1 MMSEYLKDINEFWE
15 QYFSQYN
22 SIYDELT
29 LRAIIKNNDTTAFL
43 HPMDYAYFQKHFG
56 DNFTEIPRFK
66 KMIDF
71 ANGKVTLN
79 KDRQRV
85 TFENADLNPAIARPY
100 FGNPEIADIVILKKQ
115 PENDFQTYQLNL
127 ANDEAIEYRKR
138 ILLDIQGK
146 LLFNGQKLFLPYI
159 DRHRWFVK
167 YLYSNASTLKQFNI
181 DPNRVMVLNFFP
193 YQTGHSAGIP
203 KDFLT
208 FNHKLP
214 SQIKNYE
221 LLIKMLKD
229 DKPRIYI
236 VSEEELY
243 ISIFKNFADS
253 ELCQYLIDHL
263 FVLSS
268 KQNRHLTVCNVLS
281 YREHRLRI
289 KKKQELSKIEYYR
302 WIQEQKVAREN
313 GDSDFHEKIKKL
325 QHTLERQI

>member
-22 SIYDELT
+22 SIYDEST
-29 LRAIIKNNDTTAFL
+29 LKAIIKNNDTTAFL

-56 DNFTEIPRFK
+56 DNFTDIPRFK

-268 KQNRHLTVCNVLS
+268 KQNRHLTVYNVLS
-281 YREHRLRI
+281 YREQRLRI

-302 WIQEQKVAREN
+302 WNQEQKVAREN

-325 QHTLERQI
+325 QHTLERQH

>member
-1 MMSEYLKDINEFWE
+1 MSEYLKDINEFWE

-302 WIQEQKVAREN
+302 WNQEQKVAHEN

>member
-22 SIYDELT
+22 SIYDEST
-29 LRAIIKNNDTTAFL
+29 LKAIIKNNDTTAFL
-43 HPMDYAYFQKHFG
+43 HPMDYAYFQEQFE
-56 DNFTEIPRFK
+56 DNFTDIPRFK

-79 KDRQRV
+79 KNRQRV

-100 FGNPEIADIVILKKQ
+100 FGNPETADIVILKKQ
-115 PENDFQTYQLNL
+115 PENDFKTYQLNL
-127 ANDEAIEYRKR
+127 TDDEAIEYRKR

-146 LLFNGQKLFLPYI
+146 LLFDGQKLFLPYI

-214 SQIKNYE
+214 SQVKTYE

-229 DKPRIYI
+229 DKPRIYV

-281 YREHRLRI
+281 YREHRIRI
-289 KKKQELSKIEYYR
+289 KKKQELSKIEYYK
-302 WIQEQKVAREN
+302 WNQEQKIAREN
-313 GDSDFHEKIKKL
+313 GNSDFHEKIKNL
-325 QHTLERQI
+325 QHTLERQH

>member
-1 MMSEYLKDINEFWE
+1 MSEYLKDINEFWE

-302 WIQEQKVAREN
+302 WNQEQKVAREN

>member
-281 YREHRLRI
+281 YREHRVRI

-302 WIQEQKVAREN
+302 WNQEQKVAREN

>member
-22 SIYDELT
+22 SIYDEST
-29 LRAIIKNNDTTAFL
+29 LKAIIKNNDTTAFL
-43 HPMDYAYFQKHFG
+43 HPMDYAYFQEHFG
-56 DNFTEIPRFK
+56 DNFTDIPRFK

-79 KDRQRV
+79 KNRQRV

-115 PENDFQTYQLNL
+115 PENDFKTYQLNL
-127 ANDEAIEYRKR
+127 TDDEAIEYRKR

-146 LLFNGQKLFLPYI
+146 LLFDGQKLFLPYI

-214 SQIKNYE
+214 SQVKTYE

-281 YREHRLRI
+281 YREQRIRI
-289 KKKQELSKIEYYR
+289 KKKQELSKIEYYK
-302 WIQEQKVAREN
+302 WNQEQKIAREN
-313 GDSDFHEKIKKL
+313 GNSDFHEKIKTL
-325 QHTLERQI
+325 QHTLERQH

>member
-22 SIYDELT
+22 SIYDEST
-29 LRAIIKNNDTTAFL
+29 LKAIIKNNDTTAFL

-56 DNFTEIPRFK
+56 DNFTDIPRFK

-281 YREHRLRI
+281 YREQRLRI

-302 WIQEQKVAREN
+302 RNQEQKVAREN

-325 QHTLERQI
+325 QHTLERQH

>member
-1 MMSEYLKDINEFWE
+1 
-15 QYFSQYN
+15 
-22 SIYDELT
+22 
-29 LRAIIKNNDTTAFL
+29 
-43 HPMDYAYFQKHFG
+43 
-56 DNFTEIPRFK
+56 
-66 KMIDF
+66 MIDF

-79 KDRQRV
+79 KNRQRV

-115 PENDFQTYQLNL
+115 PENDFKTYERNL
-127 ANDEAIEYRKR
+127 TDDEAIEYRQR
-138 ILLDIQGK
+138 IFLDIQGK
-146 LLFNGQKLFLPYI
+146 LSFNGKKLFLPYI

-181 DPNRVMVLNFFP
+181 DPNRVMVINFFP

-203 KDFLT
+203 KDFLS
-208 FNHKLP
+208 FNHQLP
-214 SQIKNYE
+214 SQVKNFE

-281 YREHRLRI
+281 YREQRMRI
-289 KKKQELSKIEYYR
+289 KKKQELSKIEYYK
-302 WIQEQKVAREN
+302 WNQEQKAAREN
-313 GDSDFHEKIKKL
+313 GYSDFHEKVKSL
-325 QHTLERQI
+325 QYTLENQH

>member
-56 DNFTEIPRFK
+56 NNFTEIPRFK

-302 WIQEQKVAREN
+302 WNQEQKVAREN

>member
-85 TFENADLNPAIARPY
+85 TFENTDLNPAIARPY

-302 WIQEQKVAREN
+302 WNQEQKVAREN

>member
-1 MMSEYLKDINEFWE
+1 MSEYLKDINEFWE

-29 LRAIIKNNDTTAFL
+29 LRAIIKNNNTTAFL

-56 DNFTEIPRFK
+56 NNFTEIPRFK

-302 WIQEQKVAREN
+302 WNQEQKVAREN

>member
-22 SIYDELT
+22 SIYDEST
-29 LRAIIKNNDTTAFL
+29 LKAIIKNNDITAFL
-43 HPMDYAYFQKHFG
+43 HPMDYAYFQEQFG
-56 DNFTEIPRFK
+56 DNFTDIPRFK

-79 KDRQRV
+79 KNRQRV

-100 FGNPEIADIVILKKQ
+100 FGNPETADIVILKKQ
-115 PENDFQTYQLNL
+115 PENDFKTYQLNL
-127 ANDEAIEYRKR
+127 TDDEAIEYRKR

-146 LLFNGQKLFLPYI
+146 LLFDGQKLFLPYI

-167 YLYSNASTLKQFNI
+167 CLYSNASTLKQFNI

-214 SQIKNYE
+214 SQVKTYE

-229 DKPRIYI
+229 DKPRIYV

-281 YREHRLRI
+281 YREHRIRI
-289 KKKQELSKIEYYR
+289 KKKQELSKIEYYK
-302 WIQEQKVAREN
+302 WNQEQKIAREN
-313 GDSDFHEKIKKL
+313 GNSDFHEKIKNL
-325 QHTLERQI
+325 QHTLEKQH

>member
-1 MMSEYLKDINEFWE
+1 MSEYLKDINEFWE

-22 SIYDELT
+22 SIYDEST
-29 LRAIIKNNDTTAFL
+29 LKAIIKNNDTTAFF
-43 HPMDYAYFQKHFG
+43 HPMDYAYFQEHFG
-56 DNFTEIPRFK
+56 DNFTDIPRFK

-79 KDRQRV
+79 KNRQRV

-100 FGNPEIADIVILKKQ
+100 FGNPETADIVILKKQ
-115 PENDFQTYQLNL
+115 PENDFKTYQLNL
-127 ANDEAIEYRKR
+127 TDDEAIEYRKR
-138 ILLDIQGK
+138 ILLDIQGR
-146 LLFNGQKLFLPYI
+146 LLFDGQKLFLPYI

-214 SQIKNYE
+214 SQVKTYE

-281 YREHRLRI
+281 YREQRIRI
-289 KKKQELSKIEYYR
+289 KKKQELSKIEYYK
-302 WIQEQKVAREN
+302 WNQEQKIAREN
-313 GDSDFHEKIKKL
+313 GNSDFHEKIKTL
-325 QHTLERQI
+325 QHTLERQH

>member
-1 MMSEYLKDINEFWE
+1 MSEYLKDINEFWE

-22 SIYDELT
+22 SIYDEST
-29 LRAIIKNNDTTAFL
+29 LKAIIKNNDTTAFL
-43 HPMDYAYFQKHFG
+43 HPMDYAYFQEHFG
-56 DNFTEIPRFK
+56 DNFTDIPRFK

-79 KDRQRV
+79 KNRQRV

-100 FGNPEIADIVILKKQ
+100 FGNPETADIVILKKQ
-115 PENDFQTYQLNL
+115 PENDFKTYQLNL
-127 ANDEAIEYRKR
+127 TDDEAIEYRKR
-138 ILLDIQGK
+138 ILLDIKGK
-146 LLFNGQKLFLPYI
+146 LLFDGQKLFLPYI

-214 SQIKNYE
+214 SQVKTYE

-281 YREHRLRI
+281 YREQRIRI
-289 KKKQELSKIEYYR
+289 KKKQELSKIEYYK
-302 WIQEQKVAREN
+302 WNQEQKIAREN
-313 GDSDFHEKIKKL
+313 GNSDFHEKIKTL
-325 QHTLERQI
+325 QHTLERQH

>member
-1 MMSEYLKDINEFWE
+1 MSEYLKDINEFWE

-289 KKKQELSKIEYYR
+289 KEKQELSKIEYYR
-302 WIQEQKVAREN
+302 WNQEQKVAREN

>member
-22 SIYDELT
+22 SIYDEST
-29 LRAIIKNNDTTAFL
+29 LKAIIKNNDTTAFL

-268 KQNRHLTVCNVLS
+268 KQNRHLTVYNVLS

-302 WIQEQKVAREN
+302 WNQEQKVAREN

-325 QHTLERQI
+325 QHTLERQH

>member
-1 MMSEYLKDINEFWE
+1 MMSEYLKDINEFWQ

-22 SIYDELT
+22 SIYDEST
-29 LRAIIKNNDTTAFL
+29 LKAIIKNNDTTAFL
-43 HPMDYAYFQKHFG
+43 HPMDYAYFQEHFG
-56 DNFTEIPRFK
+56 DNFTDIPRFK

-79 KDRQRV
+79 KNRQRV

-100 FGNPEIADIVILKKQ
+100 FGNPETADIVILKKQ
-115 PENDFQTYQLNL
+115 PENDFKTYQLNL
-127 ANDEAIEYRKR
+127 TDDEAIEYRKR

-146 LLFNGQKLFLPYI
+146 LLFDGQKLFLPYI

-214 SQIKNYE
+214 SQVKTYE

-281 YREHRLRI
+281 YKEQRIRI
-289 KKKQELSKIEYYR
+289 KKKQELSKIEYYK
-302 WIQEQKVAREN
+302 WNQEQKIAREN
-313 GDSDFHEKIKKL
+313 GNSDFHEKIKTL
-325 QHTLERQI
+325 QHTLERQH

>member
-22 SIYDELT
+22 SIYDEST
-29 LRAIIKNNDTTAFL
+29 LKAIIKNNDTTAFL
-43 HPMDYAYFQKHFG
+43 HPMDYAYFQEHFG
-56 DNFTEIPRFK
+56 NNFTDIPRFK

-79 KDRQRV
+79 KNRQRV

-115 PENDFQTYQLNL
+115 PENDFKTYQLNL
-127 ANDEAIEYRKR
+127 ADDEAIEYRKR

-214 SQIKNYE
+214 SQVKNYE

-281 YREHRLRI
+281 YREQRIRI
-289 KKKQELSKIEYYR
+289 KKKQELSKIEYYK
-302 WIQEQKVAREN
+302 WNQEQKVVREN
-313 GDSDFHEKIKKL
+313 GNSDFHEKIKIL
-325 QHTLERQI
+325 QHTLERQH

>member
-1 MMSEYLKDINEFWE
+1 MSEYLKDINEFWE
-15 QYFSQYN
+15 QHFSQYN
-22 SIYDELT
+22 SIYDEST
-29 LRAIIKNNDTTAFL
+29 LKAIIKNNDTTAFL
-43 HPMDYAYFQKHFG
+43 HPMDYAYFQEQFG
-56 DNFTEIPRFK
+56 ENFTDIPRFK

-79 KDRQRV
+79 KNRQRV

-100 FGNPEIADIVILKKQ
+100 FGNPETADIVILKKQ
-115 PENDFQTYQLNL
+115 PENDFKTYQLNL
-127 ANDEAIEYRKR
+127 TDDEAIEYRKR

-146 LLFNGQKLFLPYI
+146 LLFDGQKLFLPYI

-214 SQIKNYE
+214 SQVKTYE

-229 DKPRIYI
+229 DKPRIYV

-281 YREHRLRI
+281 YREHRIRI
-289 KKKQELSKIEYYR
+289 KKKQELSKIEYYK
-302 WIQEQKVAREN
+302 WNQEQKIAREN
-313 GDSDFHEKIKKL
+313 GNSDFHEKIKNL
-325 QHTLERQI
+325 QHTLERQH

>member
-1 MMSEYLKDINEFWE
+1 MMNEYLKDINEFWE

-22 SIYDELT
+22 SIYDEST
-29 LRAIIKNNDTTAFL
+29 LKAIIKNNDTTAFL
-43 HPMDYAYFQKHFG
+43 HPMDYAYFQEYFG
-56 DNFTEIPRFK
+56 DNFTDIPRFK

-79 KDRQRV
+79 KNRQRV

-115 PENDFQTYQLNL
+115 PENDFKTYQLNL
-127 ANDEAIEYRKR
+127 ADDEAIEYRKR

-146 LLFNGQKLFLPYI
+146 LLFDGQKLFLPYI

-214 SQIKNYE
+214 SQVKNYE

-243 ISIFKNFADS
+243 ISIFKNFAES

-281 YREHRLRI
+281 YREQRIRI
-289 KKKQELSKIEYYR
+289 KKKQKLSKIEYYK
-302 WIQEQKVAREN
+302 WNQEQKVAREN
-313 GDSDFHEKIKKL
+313 GNSDFHEKIKIL
-325 QHTLERQI
+325 QHTLERQH

>member
-167 YLYSNASTLKQFNI
+167 YLYSNASTLKQFNV

-302 WIQEQKVAREN
+302 WNQEQKVAREN

>member
-1 MMSEYLKDINEFWE
+1 MSEYLKDINEFWE

-56 DNFTEIPRFK
+56 ENFTEIPRFK

-302 WIQEQKVAREN
+302 WNQEQKVAREN